1 VTAYNRSPD
10 KVQALVGQGGRAAG
24 TVAEACAGDVVFS
37 MLADDDAVAAV
48 TLGDGGI
55 LACPMDWSAVGS
67 LAARDAAA
75 GSDHSA

>member
-1 VTAYNRSPD
+1 M
-10 KVQALVGQGGRAAG
+10 
-24 TVAEACAGDVVFS
+24 VFS